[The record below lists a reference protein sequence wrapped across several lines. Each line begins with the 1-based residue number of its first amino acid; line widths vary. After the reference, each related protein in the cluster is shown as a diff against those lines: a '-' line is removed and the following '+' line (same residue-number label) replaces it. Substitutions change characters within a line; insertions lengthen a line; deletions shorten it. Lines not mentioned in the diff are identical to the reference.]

1 MIGDRGKTTTH
12 TTVKPEVIARI
23 IVKTRN
29 VSVSHMYAR
38 TNADT
43 CLSFNP
49 VKCVRA
55 IAIS

>member
-1 MIGDRGKTTTH
+1 MIGDRAKATTH

-29 VSVSHMYAR
+29 VSVSHAR

-43 CLSFNP
+43 CLSVNP
-49 VKCVRA
+49 IKCVRA